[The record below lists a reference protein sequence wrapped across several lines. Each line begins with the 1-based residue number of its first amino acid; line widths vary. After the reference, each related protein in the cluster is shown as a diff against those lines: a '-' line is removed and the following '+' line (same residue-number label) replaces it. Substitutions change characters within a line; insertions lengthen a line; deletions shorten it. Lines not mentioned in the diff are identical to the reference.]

1 MVFFHRRLSHSSRD
15 QLGYYE
21 ILCRGDNLFKY
32 WGLLSTFPGLLSTTY
47 KVCIIHHQKVYCGYT
62 ADNHNGQLLLWA
74 HLVEM
79 ETAVRGWKGYWN
91 RHSQING
98 PNHNSFF
105 ISPSFFIHSI
115 WLSILIKTC
124 DYINI
129 CVFFTPVRREAA
141 YFRMPSILLLSYFT
155 CISSISLYQSIIILS
170 LSICHT
176 LLCTIICKI
185 SSS

>member
-129 CVFFTPVRREAA
+129 CVFFTPVRFVGRQH
-141 YFRMPSILLLSYFT
+141 
-155 CISSISLYQSIIILS
+155 ISRCQASFCCLPLHVYHQYHYIRVSLFYL
-170 LSICHT
+170 
-176 LLCTIICKI
+176 
-185 SSS
+185 